1 METLHEFMRHTKFI
15 EYALAIGF
23 LVAFWA
29 FWWLLTQNEDR

>member
-23 LVAFWA
+23 LVAFCG
-29 FWWLLTQNEDR
+29 FWWLLVQNEDK